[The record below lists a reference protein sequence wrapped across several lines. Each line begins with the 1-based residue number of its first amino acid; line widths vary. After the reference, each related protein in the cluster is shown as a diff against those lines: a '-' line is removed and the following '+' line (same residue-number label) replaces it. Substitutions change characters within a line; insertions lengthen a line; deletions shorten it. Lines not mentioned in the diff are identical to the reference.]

1 MGEVI
6 GTGEGFLNLCLYRD
20 SMKMLRSREDANAF
34 KSTIEKEQRIFKK
47 ELRQYVDTRMVA

>member
-1 MGEVI
+1 MNNVI

-20 SMKMLRSREDANAF
+20 SMKMLRSREDADAF

-47 ELRQYVDTRMVA
+47 EMSAYISARAA